1 MIVIGLCGYTGAGK
15 STVAEIIYSTYK
27 SVQVLSTG
35 DIVRNLMRKENIE
48 LNHINM
54 QMFNNLIHK
63 KLKDN
68 YIKIV
73 YDFIDYDKKIIII
86 DSLRT
91 PSDRAKLKSD
101 FKNFILIGILSK
113 DVLRFK
119 RVINR
124 KRKTDI
130 RSKKD
135 FMELKNIELVGGVEK
150 LIKFTDLT
158 IENNYINIDD
168 FKKNTLDKVDYYFRK
183 YLYFATHSK

>member
-35 DIVRNLMRKENIE
+35 DIVRNLMCKENIE
-48 LNHINM
+48 PKHINM
-54 QMFNNLIHK
+54 QMFNNLILK

-124 KRKTDI
+124 KKKTDI

-135 FMELKNIELVGGVEK
+135 FMELKKIELVGGVEK